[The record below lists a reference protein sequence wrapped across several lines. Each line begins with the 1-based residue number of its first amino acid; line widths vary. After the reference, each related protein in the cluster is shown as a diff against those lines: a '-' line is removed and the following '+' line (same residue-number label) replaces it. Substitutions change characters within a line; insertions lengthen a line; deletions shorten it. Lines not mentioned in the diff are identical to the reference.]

1 MEWER
6 SLEQERNLGLAGRS
20 RALVVLEDG
29 ASFSGWTFVG
39 EGEISGEVVF
49 TTSMVGYQETLTDPS
64 YRGQIV
70 LFTYPLIGN
79 YGIISGDEESA
90 KIQAAAVLVREYT
103 PYYSNWASE
112 VSLAALLEEN
122 SVLGVEGIDTRA
134 LTRHLRDKGAMRG
147 VISTLESNVNDLQEK
162 ANAHPSMVGLDL
174 ASSITELSA
183 PTLLPALGEERCRVV
198 ALDYGVKGSIYRELR
213 SRGASVLAVPGST
226 PPAEVLAQ
234 EPDGVF
240 LSNGPGDPAALKEGV
255 ENLRGVL
262 GQAPV
267 FGICL
272 GHQLLGLALDCETY
286 KMPFGHHGA
295 NHPVRNLRTGRIEIT
310 SQNHGFAV
318 SEDSLSDG
326 VELTHRNLYDG
337 TVEGIASLEVRAWSV
352 QYHPE
357 SSPGPRDSGYLFEEF
372 VNSISEKGLALRAAP
387 RRHLERPDHRLW
399 SDRDR

>member
-1 MEWER
+1 
-6 SLEQERNLGLAGRS
+6 LEHGLNSGLAGQS

-29 ASFSGWTFVG
+29 TSFLGWTFAG
-39 EGEISGEVVF
+39 EGEVSGEVVF

-79 YGIISGDEESA
+79 YGVIPGDEESA

-103 PYYSNWASE
+103 PYHSNWASE
-112 VSLAALLEEN
+112 LSLAALLEEN
-122 SVLGVEGIDTRA
+122 GVLGVEGIDTRA

-147 VISTLESNVNDLQEK
+147 VISTLESNVKVLQTK
-162 ANAHPSMVGLDL
+162 ANAHPSMIGLDL
-174 ASSITELSA
+174 ASSITELSE
-183 PTLLPALGEERCRVV
+183 PTLLPALGEDRCRVV
-198 ALDYGVKGSIYRELR
+198 ALDYGVKGSIYKELR

-226 PPAEVLAQ
+226 PPGEVLAQ
-234 EPDGVF
+234 EPDGIF

-255 ENLRGVL
+255 ETLRGVL
-262 GQAPV
+262 GEAPV

-272 GHQLLGLALDCETY
+272 GHQLLGLALGCETY

-295 NHPVRNLRTGRIEIT
+295 NHPVRNLRTGKIEIT
-310 SQNHGFAV
+310 SQNHGFSV
-318 SEDSLSDG
+318 REETLPEG

-337 TVEGIASLEVRAWSV
+337 TVEGLRRGDLNAWSV

-357 SSPGPRDSGYLFEEF
+357 SSPGPRDSGYLFDEF
-372 VNSISEKGLALRAAP
+372 VEETSSKKDG
-387 RRHLERPDHRLW
+387 
-399 SDRDR
+399 

>member
-1 MEWER
+1 MEHGLN
-6 SLEQERNLGLAGRS
+6 SGLAGQS

-29 ASFSGWTFVG
+29 TSFLGWTFAG
-39 EGEISGEVVF
+39 EGEVSGEVVF

-112 VSLAALLEEN
+112 VSLSALLEEN
-122 SVLGVEGIDTRA
+122 GVLGVEGIDTRA

-147 VISTLESNVNDLQEK
+147 VISTLESNVNVLQEK

-174 ASSITELSA
+174 ASSITELSE
-183 PTLLPALGEERCRVV
+183 PTLLPALGEERCRIV
-198 ALDYGVKGSIYRELR
+198 ALDYGVKSSIYRELR
-213 SRGASVLAVPGST
+213 SRGASVLAMPGST
-226 PPAEVLAQ
+226 PSAEVLAQ

-295 NHPVRNLRTGRIEIT
+295 NHPVRNLRTRKIEIT
-310 SQNHGFAV
+310 SQNHGFSV
-318 SEDSLSDG
+318 REETLPEG

-337 TVEGIASLEVRAWSV
+337 TVEGLRSRILNAWSV

-357 SSPGPRDSGYLFEEF
+357 SSPGPRDSGYLFDEF
-372 VNSISEKGLALRAAP
+372 VEAITLKDG
-387 RRHLERPDHRLW
+387 
-399 SDRDR
+399 